1 MADERIIVTS
11 RGLSRLP
18 AGEDGIPVEEVYPGE
33 TLPRSL
39 QGAKFY
45 ETSQGLIL
53 GKPLEGANDHAPV
66 WPVRFPSRKDQI
78 AQRDAEHW
86 ARLEQDYDK
95 VKITAQPMR
104 LFGQFRSDI
113 EKPRYRRRR
122 SARPSDAAFPGR
134 PRHGGDR
141 AAARRSATAR
151 RLQKSLE
158 KDSARKPKPSAL
170 ARRWHMF
177 CHDHGNAEREYHQAG
192 YRPAMVNPYAI
203 DFSQVKLTG
212 RERKAAWKDRAIGR
226 DRGDDKER

>member
-86 ARLEQDYDK
+86 ARLEQAYDK

-113 EKPRYRRRR
+113 EKPDIAAEEVRVRLMRHFPDGPGMAAIAQSAAIRYGK
-122 SARPSDAAFPGR
+122 A
-134 PRHGGDR
+134 
-141 AAARRSATAR
+141 
-151 RLQKSLE
+151 LQKSLE
-158 KDSARKPKPSAL
+158 KDSARMPKPSAL

-177 CHDHGNAEREYHQAG
+177 CHDHGNAEQEYHQAG
-192 YRPAMVNPYAI
+192 HRPALVNPYAI

-226 DRGDDKER
+226 DRGDDKDR